1 MDDSKSLKLSV
12 FDQPASD
19 HDASAGVNAVPTMTV
34 FGFLS
39 CAKFMNTLMPAPRLF
54 YIHDPMC
61 SWCYAFSASL
71 QALQQD
77 LPASIE
83 FVYLLG
89 GLAPD
94 TSTPMPIEM
103 QQAIQQTWRRIETRV
118 PGVMFNFDFWRLNTP
133 VRSTYPACRALLAA
147 RRQGAD
153 YETRLLRA
161 IQLAYY
167 QQARNPSLIPT
178 LQACAAEIG
187 LDCVAFN
194 QDLLSPAIAVEL
206 AQEIQSARAM
216 GVSAYP
222 TLRLVQGGK
231 QISINIDYVDHQ
243 NMLAEIARGL

>member
-1 MDDSKSLKLSV
+1 MATNACQDD
-12 FDQPASD
+12 AGT
-19 HDASAGVNAVPTMTV
+19 GVNAVPTMTV

-94 TSTPMPIEM
+94 TRTPMPLDM
-103 QQAIQQTWRRIETRV
+103 QQAIQKTWRRIETTV
-118 PGVMFNFDFWRLNTP
+118 PGVVFDFDFWRLNTP
-133 VRSTYPACRALLAA
+133 IRSTYPACRALLAA

-153 YETRLLRA
+153 SETRLLRA
-161 IQLAYY
+161 VQLAYY
-167 QQARNPSLIPT
+167 QQAKNPSLLPT
-178 LQACAAEIG
+178 LLACASEIG
-187 LDCVAFN
+187 LDSEAFN
-194 QDLLSPAIAVEL
+194 QDLLSPAIEL
-206 AQEIQSARAM
+206 ELQQEIQAARAM
-216 GVSAYP
+216 GVAAYP
-222 TLRLVQGGK
+222 SLRLLLGDRP
-231 QISINIDYVDHQ
+231 ITITIDYVDHR
-243 NMLAEIARGL
+243 NMLAEIAHNL

>member
-1 MDDSKSLKLSV
+1 MSI
-12 FDQPASD
+12 
-19 HDASAGVNAVPTMTV
+19 
-34 FGFLS
+34 
-39 CAKFMNTLMPAPRLF
+39 LMPASRLF

-71 QALQQD
+71 QALQQN

-94 TSTPMPIEM
+94 TTTPMPIDM
-103 QQAIQQTWRRIETRV
+103 QQAIQQNWQLIETTV
-118 PGVMFNFDFWRLNTP
+118 PGVSFNFDFWRLNTP

-153 YETRLLRA
+153 CETRLLRA

-187 LDCVAFN
+187 LECAAFSK
-194 QDLLSPAIAVEL
+194 DLLSPPIALEL
-206 AQEIQSARAM
+206 QQEIQAARAM
-216 GVSAYP
+216 GVTAYP
-222 TLRLVQGGK
+222 SLRLLQGDK
-231 QISINIDYVDHQ
+231 QISINIDYVDHHS
-243 NMLAEIARGL
+243 MLNQINCNV